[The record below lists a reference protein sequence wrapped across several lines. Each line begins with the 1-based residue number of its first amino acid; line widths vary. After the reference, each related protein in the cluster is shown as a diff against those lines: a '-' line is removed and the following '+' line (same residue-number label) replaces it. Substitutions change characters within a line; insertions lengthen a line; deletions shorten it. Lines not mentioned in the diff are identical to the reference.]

1 MGSSYNTDEA
11 SLTGLQL
18 TSFCGDL
25 VPNNQGLVLV
35 LNHCAGIVDSSPKP
49 NSGTFCKTNHYAFAQ
64 FLYKYMALKLGEE

>member
-18 TSFCGDL
+18 TFCGGL
-25 VPNNQGLVLV
+25 VPNRSRTGTGPDPM
-35 LNHCAGIVDSSPKP
+35 CCIVDSFSKP
-49 NSGTFCKTNHYAFAQ
+49 NTGTFCKTNHYAFAQ